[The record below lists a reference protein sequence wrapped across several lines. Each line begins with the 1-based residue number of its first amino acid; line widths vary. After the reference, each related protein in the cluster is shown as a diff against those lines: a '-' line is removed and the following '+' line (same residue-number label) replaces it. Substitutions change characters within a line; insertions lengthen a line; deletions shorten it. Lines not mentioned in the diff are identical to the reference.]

1 MRTKHVLM
9 AMVLPALFAACSSD
23 EFVEPTQGTLN
34 GRAVLNGLTVNVD
47 QNADA
52 RFAWANYSWKF
63 ETGDQFGA
71 AVTDPT
77 AGIDNVQDNQ
87 LLGNYIFSQ
96 QADGSYKT
104 TSQMYEGVYS
114 FYGYP
119 KFESKAT
126 RDLIKFNLGVQ
137 KADLNKPEEVI
148 NNTQLFFSPLYDI
161 KAENIGIALPL
172 KFYPYYSVAAFKIK
186 NNTGKAFKISQ
197 IVLKATKFITEGEIS
212 PVKIKNAGLVYS
224 VAKDAT
230 EYTLPKDTKYDE
242 KMATADLVK
251 GTPTSNTSIALN
263 CDNYELADGKDVV
276 AYMSVPASVTDQ
288 GNVTVDIIVNV
299 DGVSKAVKV
308 TETATTGTPSTTT
321 SIASTGINALKFQ
334 RGQTKVVFGF
344 ETDGKTMKALNVAA
358 KNLQDANGYYVDN
371 KADLLEVINNNRGG
385 IDIYNMG
392 DLAIDNDIAKA
403 LALYTASGVTFANPI
418 AIKATGKVSI
428 DKVTFDGGV
437 TVESGEV
444 TFEAGTVLSA
454 SKTMEVKGG
463 KAILKDGKYDN
474 ATSQIIVNGGEVVIA
489 ENDAAITSIDVKQ
502 GTLTL
507 NGKSQT
513 IGTSG
518 IAELTFSDATKN
530 TTLAVALA
538 GDAPAAKTLTIA
550 AVTTLN
556 AKTAMTI
563 ASGNTVAISNN
574 IVLTNNGKIEN
585 SGKIS
590 VGTGTSALVNET
602 TGTIETAGSI
612 AGITNKDYIKLT
624 DGWFS
629 SVTMGDNGDAGLVDN
644 TVGGTVDLDSKTGN
658 TVYRVYA
665 DVTDPTIKGT
675 ATEVAVLKNVTFTKD
690 ATITPIVLFL
700 GNTEIL
706 SGTAT
711 ASTKAVI
718 GVTNDYEALAAKVL
732 NTTWNTP
739 ATNTVA
745 NYNATVSMKVQED
758 AELDASAVGGYEVA
772 TGVVTLLNKGVVTVS
787 QGTVGLDKW
796 TPTNAVAKQ

>member
-23 EFVEPTQGTLN
+23 EFVEPTQSTLN

-47 QNADA
+47 QNADT

-77 AGIDNVQDNQ
+77 AGTVQDGQ

-114 FYGYP
+114 FYSYP

-137 KADLNKPEEVI
+137 KADLDKPEEVI

-212 PVKIKNAGLVYS
+212 PVKIKDAGLVYS

-242 KMATADLVK
+242 AMATADLVK
-251 GTPTSNTSIALN
+251 GSPTGNTSIALN

-276 AYMSVPASVTDQ
+276 AYMSVPASVTGQ

-463 KAILKDGKYDN
+463 KAILKDGTYDN

-489 ENDAAITSIDVKQ
+489 EDDAAITKIDVKQ

-518 IAELTFSDATKN
+518 IEALTFSDAEKN
-530 TTLAVALA
+530 TTLAVALV
-538 GDAPAAKTLTIA
+538 GDAPATKTLTIA
-550 AVTTLN
+550 AATTLS
-556 AKTAMTI
+556 AKTTMTI
-563 ASGNTVAISNN
+563 AAGNTAAISDN

-585 SGKIS
+585 SGTIS

-612 AGITNKDYIKLT
+612 AGITNKGYIKLT

-644 TVGGTVDLDSKTGN
+644 TVGGTVNLDSKTGN

-718 GVTNDYEALAAKVL
+718 GVTNDYKALAEKVL
-732 NTTWNTP
+732 NTTWDTP
-739 ATNTVA
+739 TTNTVD

-758 AELDASAVGGYEVA
+758 AKLDASAVGGYEVA
-772 TGVVTLLNKGVVTVS
+772 AKVVTLLNKGVVTVPN
-787 QGTVGLDKW
+787 GTSVGLDKW
-796 TPTNAVAKQ
+796 TPTNAVPKQ

>member
-47 QNADA
+47 QNADT

-77 AGIDNVQDNQ
+77 AGTVQEDQ

-114 FYGYP
+114 FYSYP

-212 PVKIKNAGLVYS
+212 PKKIKEAGLVYS

-242 KMATADLVK
+242 AMATANLVK
-251 GTPTSNTSIALN
+251 GSPTGNTSIALN
-263 CDNYELADGKDVV
+263 CDNYELADGKDIV
-276 AYMSVPASVTDQ
+276 AYMSVPASVDGQ
-288 GNVTVDIIVNV
+288 GDVTVDIIVNV

-308 TETATTGTPSTTT
+308 TETAIAGTPSTTT

-474 ATSQIIVNGGEVVIA
+474 TTSQIIVNGGEVVVTKD
-489 ENDAAITSIDVKQ
+489 DAAITSIDVKQ

-507 NGKSQT
+507 NGKTQT
-513 IGTSG
+513 IGTSK

-530 TTLAVALA
+530 TTLVVALA
-538 GDAPAAKTLTIA
+538 GDAPASKTLTIA
-550 AVTTLN
+550 SATALN
-556 AKTAMTI
+556 AKTTMTV
-563 ASGNTVAISNN
+563 ATGNTVAISDN

-585 SGKIS
+585 SGEIS

-612 AGITNKDYIKLT
+612 AGITNKGYIKLT

-629 SVTMGDNGDAGLVDN
+629 SVTMGANGTDGLVDN
-644 TVGGTVDLDSKTGN
+644 TVGGTVKLESKTGN

-665 DVTDPTIKGT
+665 DVTDPAIKGA

-690 ATITPIVLFL
+690 APITPIVLFL

-706 SGTAT
+706 SGTVT

-718 GVTNDYEALAAKVL
+718 GVTSDYEALAAKVL
-732 NTTWNTP
+732 GAWS
-739 ATNTVA
+739 ATNTVDK
-745 NYNATVSMKVQED
+745 YNATVSMKVQEG
-758 AELDASAVGGYEVA
+758 AGLTASSGYEVA
-772 TGVVTLLNKGVVTVS
+772 TKVVTLLNKGVVTVPN
-787 QGTVGLDKW
+787 GTDGDLKNAW
-796 TPTNAVAKQ
+796 TPESAVE